1 MIPPLLGVTDVA
13 QELGW
18 GKAKV
23 SEYRRRGVLPE
34 PATQIGGRPVWTKKQ
49 IEKFKREKGMAS
61 MEKKLIGDPQ
71 AEEWFMVGV
80 DQKVTDYEEIEEIH
94 GKWTPDGDR
103 SGWFTDEDSGC
114 RIRVIR
120 DGGGEWRTSGM
131 WED

>member
-49 IEKFKREKGMAS
+49 IEKFKREKGMVS
-61 MEKKLIGDPQ
+61 VKKLIGDPNTQ
-71 AEEWFMVGV
+71 EWFLVKV
-80 DQKVTDYEEIEEIH
+80 DREVTNPDYEEIH
-94 GKWTPDGDR
+94 GKWKPDGDR